1 MPVTGR
7 PAAPNLRF
15 TERMRGW
22 VSFDVRDYNSALIA
36 GRRARNRCSA
46 NLVVEIDDLDA
57 FERAPVSRAR
67 LVGTVHC
74 PRLGGRL
81 EGEDGHFTL
90 FAPAPD
96 ARRRRMLYRLFAR
109 DSEGRRLTFS
119 GFKLVEDDPNHDVW
133 RDTSRLLA
141 RILAGHVAQDSEL
154 DDDPR
159 VVATGILRI
168 TPLGLARCL
177 LTMRGGPGMRLRAP
191 FRYQREFAR
200 TLLQVYRGRALPST
214 QYDFPVVTVG
224 ATPLQGR
231 RPGQWHELPCH
242 PGLRRRVL
250 PFEAG
255 DGRELNLHNIRG
267 PRKPTREPVLL
278 VCGLAMRANSFYDAP
293 SRPTLVDALVHEG
306 YDVWVENW
314 RTSIDLPAED
324 YTLDGAAVYDH
335 PAAIRTI
342 RSRTDAEKLSAIAHC
357 MGSTSLAM
365 SVVAGLAN
373 ELHTVVSSAVS
384 LHVHLDS
391 RSKRRLATLL
401 PVSSLLLR
409 MRGADP
415 QWAARAPSVK
425 AASLAR
431 MAQLAIRNYR
441 NPLNAAATFIYGSR
455 ADGMW
460 QLDQLDADTLDWL
473 GREFGYSPFSFF
485 RQIRES
491 AREGQVVPVEG
502 LPQLPPDLAERPPP
516 DHVRFTFLA
525 GMRNQFFLASGQE
538 RTYKEFDK
546 AQPRRHRWV
555 PLEGYSHLDVLIGRR
570 WYSDVFPH
578 IRKALRAGADG
589 AP

>member
-1 MPVTGR
+1 MTGHADS
-7 PAAPNLRF
+7 PDLRF
-15 TERMRGW
+15 RERMRGW
-22 VSFDVRDYNSALIA
+22 VSFDVRDYNSGLIA
-36 GRRARNRCSA
+36 GRRAHNRCSA
-46 NLVVEIDDLDA
+46 NLVVEIDDLGA

-67 LVGTVHC
+67 LLGTVNC

-81 EGEDGHFTL
+81 EGEHGEFTL

-96 ARRRRMLYRLFAR
+96 ARRRRVLYRLLAR
-109 DSEGRRLTFS
+109 DSEGRPVTFS

-133 RDTSRLLA
+133 RDTSRVLT
-141 RILAGHVAQDSEL
+141 RILAGHVPQDSEL

-159 VVATGILRI
+159 VVATGIVRV

-177 LTMRGGPGMRLRAP
+177 LTMRGGPGMRVRAP
-191 FRYQREFAR
+191 LRYQRDFAR
-200 TLLQVYRGRALPST
+200 TLIQVYGGRALPST
-214 QYDFPVVTVG
+214 QFDFPVVTGG

-231 RPGQWHELPCH
+231 RPRQWHELPGH
-242 PGLRRRVL
+242 PGLRRRIL
-250 PFEAG
+250 PFQAG

-342 RSRTDAEKLSAIAHC
+342 RSETDVEKLSAIAHC
-357 MGSTSLAM
+357 MGSSSLAM
-365 SVVAGLAN
+365 SVVAGLAD

-384 LHVHLDS
+384 LHVDLDR

-401 PVSSLLLR
+401 PISSLLLR

-431 MAQLAIRNYR
+431 MAQLAIRNYQ

-460 QLDQLDADTLDWL
+460 QLDQLDPETLDWL

-485 RQIRES
+485 KQIRRS
-491 AREGQVVPVEG
+491 ASRGQVVPVDD
-502 LPQLPPDLAERPPP
+502 LPQLPPDIAEQPPP
-516 DHVRFTFLA
+516 DHVHFTFLA
-525 GMRNQFFLASGQE
+525 GKQNQFFLPEGQH
-538 RTYKEFDK
+538 RTYEKFEEHQ
-546 AQPRRHRWV
+546 AGRHRWV
-555 PLEGYSHLDVLIGRR
+555 PLEDYSHLDVLIGRR
-570 WYSDVFPH
+570 WYRDVFPH
-578 IRKALRAGADG
+578 IRKALKTGANG
-589 AP
+589 GP